1 MSVKSQDDIPLADA
15 DDADAIVDD
24 ENTNN
29 MRTGTT
35 LMSPRLYVNDF

>member
-15 DDADAIVDD
+15 DDADAIVDE

-29 MRTGTT
+29 MRTG
-35 LMSPRLYVNDF
+35 NDSNVSVYTVYT